1 MGTQL
6 RSPNHHTP
14 LPGPPVE
21 DAVHPGRITRAAL
34 WLVNVGTPKLI
45 PDRLTAPI
53 RQHTHNADDQLEQT
67 ARRLVRSRVN
77 RGPTKP
83 DRHTR

>member
-6 RSPNHHTP
+6 QSHNGHTP
-14 LPGPPVE
+14 LRVTPVE
-21 DAVHPGRITRAAL
+21 DAVHPGRMTRAAS
-34 WLVNVGTPKLI
+34 WLLNVEIPKLI

-53 RQHTHNADDQLEQT
+53 RQRTHNADDRLERT
-67 ARRLVRSRVN
+67 ARRLVRGRVN
-77 RGPTKP
+77 RGPTTP